1 MLLYRGFVLLWPCS
15 ILPLVDQLD
24 YDVDRLLDIDCF
36 APVVDAP
43 VDHEVLGSVELL
55 VRRLSPVRL

>member
-1 MLLYRGFVLLWPCS
+1 MILYRGSLL
-15 ILPLVDQLD
+15 LVDQLD

-36 APVVDAP
+36 SPVVDAP
-43 VDHEVLGSVELL
+43 VDLEVFGSVELV